1 MQRTRILTIAAV
13 MMVLFMGVT
22 CPTNTQAQ
30 VGFLGLQVQGL
41 DPLAAK
47 ALGLRSPSGVLV
59 KDVAVGEPGAIAGI
73 RRGDLI
79 IKFNSKTVGTF
90 ADLISAVRTTKPGQN
105 VPIAVRRRGVRFNFV
120 LSTTKRP
127 APWNVKEKASH
138 HYPDLGFAVTTLT
151 NKVRKNFS
159 IRWGATG
166 LVVTTVET
174 EGIVSRGFREGE
186 VIHQANLRDLWHP
199 RQLTEHIEAARRSGR
214 ENLLLLVEGPAGYRY
229 ILMPLKK

>member
-1 MQRTRILTIAAV
+1 MACALTS
-13 MMVLFMGVT
+13 
-22 CPTNTQAQ
+22 C
-30 VGFLGLQVQGL
+30 
-41 DPLAAK
+41 LA
-47 ALGLRSPSGVLV
+47 LP
-59 KDVAVGEPGAIAGI
+59 
-73 RRGDLI
+73 
-79 IKFNSKTVGTF
+79 
-90 ADLISAVRTTKPGQN
+90 
-105 VPIAVRRRGVRFNFV
+105 
-120 LSTTKRP
+120 RP

-199 RQLTEHIEAARRSGR
+199 RQLTKHIEAARRSGR
-214 ENLLLLVEGPAGYRY
+214 ETC
-229 ILMPLKK
+229 